1 MTILSHNN
9 GFILTLGL
17 MTGLLG
23 WMICWACWGLGD
35 CEDEEEED
43 DEEEVDEADEDVV
56 GGADEGRGG
65 GD

>member
-35 CEDEEEED
+35 CEEED
-43 DEEEVDEADEDVV
+43 DEEEEEVDDADEDVM